1 MGLLDADQI
10 ANNSGGGGGGNDIT
24 SDLSNSQSF
33 FHGAGF
39 SAVVFGIAIMFV
51 LVSLI
56 FVGLFLGAAVL
67 VLWTLTVLYQ
77 RIIKRRSMEALAVS
91 KAAVISAETE
101 HANSPFAGIQDL

>member
-56 FVGLFLGAAVL
+56 FVGLFLGATVL
-67 VLWTLTVLYQ
+67 VLWTQMCIRDRL
-77 RIIKRRSMEALAVS
+77 
-91 KAAVISAETE
+91 
-101 HANSPFAGIQDL
+101 